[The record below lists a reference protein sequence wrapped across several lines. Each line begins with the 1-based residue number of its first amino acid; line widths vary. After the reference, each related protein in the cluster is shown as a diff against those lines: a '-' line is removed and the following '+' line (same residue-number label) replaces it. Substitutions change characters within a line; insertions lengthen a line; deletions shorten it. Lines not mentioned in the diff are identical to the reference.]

1 MAIPPRQPVPATGGA
16 NAALNVSAGGR
27 QAIQDREGYRDHFY
41 DDVARNCSF
50 GVGTL
55 VHMGPCS
62 FAEVGRPVPNATIQA
77 SLTAA
82 TNRYAAMVR
91 NGVPDRALSQ
101 NQFDALTSFV
111 YNVPALAPQL
121 LRHVNAGEDTQA
133 LDVIRSAVN
142 IHDHDAHG
150 HVRGPARY
158 SPGLAARR
166 RHEVDQFNRR

>member
-1 MAIPPRQPVPATGGA
+1 MAIPPRQLVPATGGV
-16 NAALNVSAGGR
+16 NAALFVSAGGR
-27 QAIQDREGYRDHFY
+27 RAIQDREGYRDHFY

-50 GVGTL
+50 GVEHWSTWGL
-55 VHMGPCS
+55 AALPKQ
-62 FAEVGRPVPNATIQA
+62 RPVPDATIQA

-101 NQFDALTSFV
+101 DQFDALTSFV

-121 LRHVNAGEDTQA
+121 LRHVNTGEDTQA

-150 HVRGPARY
+150 HVRGLARY

-166 RHEVDQFNRR
+166 QHEVDQFNRR